1 MIFFY
6 FFYFFSTSTCTHHF
20 LATILSENNKN
31 RLLYVHKYILRSL
44 GVDIVHITI
53 IWHLKRSIWTK
64 SASRRTWAIYKSRFG
79 LCLARLLLCRSPLSR
94 LCTDRQ
100 KGRIAENSWAAA
112 RQSNVGVISDASST
126 STSLSDLTGQT
137 WLDVCQSEQLF
148 VVRLSSLVCCLVWS
162 QLRVI
167 CCSAALRRICSC
179 AHSPIHSFIPFI
191 RSFVR
196 SIVCG
201 SIHTLGWLCHRVIYI
216 FAYLRYWHWLRRF
229 QFSVLRGR
237 VIVLRVETCSVWA
250 GQTKDTLGSR

>member
-44 GVDIVHITI
+44 GVDMVHITI

-79 LCLARLLLCRSPLSR
+79 LCLARLLPCRSPLSR

-126 STSLSDLTGQT
+126 STSSSLSDLTGQT

-148 VVRLSSLVCCLVWS
+148 VVRLSSLVSRLLSCLIS
-162 QLRVI
+162 AKSHLLF
-167 CCSAALRRICSC
+167 CCSASHLLMRPFA
-179 AHSPIHSFIPFI
+179 HSFIYSIP
-191 RSFVR
+191 SFVR
-196 SIVCG
+196 SFDRLW
-201 SIHTLGWLCHRVIYI
+201 IHSHTRLALPSGYLYFRVLEILTL
-216 FAYLRYWHWLRRF
+216 A
-229 QFSVLRGR
+229 
-237 VIVLRVETCSVWA
+237 
-250 GQTKDTLGSR
+250 

>member
-1 MIFFY
+1 MSLVCDFLLFLLL
-6 FFYFFSTSTCTHHF
+6 FFSTSTCTHHF

-44 GVDIVHITI
+44 GVDMVHITI

-79 LCLARLLLCRSPLSR
+79 LCLARLLPCRSPLSR

-126 STSLSDLTGQT
+126 STSSSLSDLTGQT

-191 RSFVR
+191 RSVVR
-196 SIVCG
+196 SFDRLW
-201 SIHTLGWLCHRVIYI
+201 IHSHTRLALPSGYLYFRVLEILTL
-216 FAYLRYWHWLRRF
+216 A
-229 QFSVLRGR
+229 
-237 VIVLRVETCSVWA
+237 
-250 GQTKDTLGSR
+250 